1 MSPHLPFEDVLS
13 ALDPLANRSD
23 DSLSES
29 VVGYGT
35 CMVLYAEGRGPTLTN
50 HPVTDRRMTEPWCA
64 SCPVRLEC
72 LEWEM
77 RSVGPDTQGPWG
89 LLDESDRRDFY
100 DVWAKHRGVPAEIP
114 DGLCP
119 GESGGDR

>member
-1 MSPHLPFEDVLS
+1 MSRRLPLQDLLA
-13 ALDPLANRSD
+13 ALEPFVDRSD
-23 DSLSES
+23 ESLSES
-29 VVGYGT
+29 VVGQGA
-35 CMVLYAEGRGPTLTN
+35 CMALYAQGRGPTLTN
-50 HPVTDRRMTEPWCA
+50 DPVTDRRMTEPWCE

-77 RSVGPDTQGPWG
+77 RSVGPDTRGPWG
-89 LLDESDRRDFY
+89 LLDESARREFY
-100 DVWAKHRGVPAEIP
+100 DRWAKHRGVPVEIP